1 MTLYKCTYI
10 LHTDKPGP
18 PRDIQVRDITENACK
33 LRWSPPEHDGG
44 SDITNYIIEKRE
56 GYKRMWQN
64 VGNTL
69 NLDIN
74 ATSLITG
81 NSYSFRISAE
91 NAVGVGEPA
100 ELDTSVVPKSLFSKS
115 IFLPI
120 SRV

>member
-1 MTLYKCTYI
+1 MSLLLKVSI
-10 LHTDKPGP
+10 FFFLDKPGP
-18 PRDIQVRDITENACK
+18 PRDIQVRDITENSCK

-64 VGNTL
+64 VGNTS
-69 NLDIN
+69 NTDIS

-100 ELDTSVVPKSLFSKS
+100 ELDTPVKPQSKFSKS
-115 IFLPI
+115 A
-120 SRV
+120 